1 MLLKGIAALSGI
13 LAAIVCVAGDC
24 FDGLNWL
31 YALPLSFAVSFLALL
46 VLAFLFL
53 IAVSQRIDT
62 SKPQEKDSPFYRW
75 IVRLYIEALAALI
88 GLKIETR
95 GLEKIPVN
103 GRFMLVCNHLNDSDP
118 AILLHFFKKSQ
129 LAFISKRENQDMFL
143 VGKLMHKLQCQLV
156 NRENDREALRCIL
169 KCIEIIKE
177 DRASIAV
184 FPEGYVSKER
194 HLLPFRPGVFKIAQ
208 KAQVPIVVC
217 TLQGTEHVIRN
228 IKKLKSTTVQ
238 LHLLDVIPAEELAG
252 KSTVEVAQRVRRM
265 MAEDLG
271 PDYRPLDEA

>member
-24 FDGLNWL
+24 FDGLHWL

-238 LHLLDVIPAEELAG
+238 LHLLDVIPAEELTG
-252 KSTVEVAQRVRRM
+252 KSTVEIAQRVRRM

>member
-1 MLLKGIAALSGI
+1 MLLKGIATLSGVFAVI
-13 LAAIVCVAGDC
+13 FCYIGDW
-24 FDGLNWL
+24 FSSLSWL
-31 YALPLSFAVSFLALL
+31 LMLPLSFAGCFVLL
-46 VLAFLFL
+46 VILAFLFL
-53 IAVSQRIDT
+53 IVVCQRIDT

-75 IVRLYIEALAALI
+75 IVRLYIEALATLI
-88 GLKIETR
+88 RLKIETR
-95 GLEKIPVN
+95 GLEKIPVH

-208 KAQVPIVVC
+208 KTQVPIVVC

-238 LHLLDVIPAEELAG
+238 LHLLDVIPAEALAG
-252 KSTVEVAQRVRRM
+252 KSTVEIAQRVRRL